1 MKINMFTKSIT
12 SPVTYRTKH
21 LRLKTNSQAV
31 TDRQE
36 RLTGFIQKALSQAKV
51 ILIGA
56 GGLGGEI
63 GEALTRKGIGS
74 LIVLDDDV
82 VEPTNLNRQR
92 FYKRDLYKNKARC
105 LARNLAKEGF
115 CGTLISG
122 YGLSFEDALERG
134 IDVLGSVAIVGVDNN
149 PGRVAASRFYR
160 KQGVPVIFTAVSRE
174 ADHGYV
180 FIQEPGK
187 ACFGCLFPDSVNDE
201 TYPCPGTPAVK
212 DILKVV
218 AGIVVYAVD
227 TLLMKRLRC
236 WNYKSIFLDGTIPGS
251 DCKIARREDCAL
263 CQGDQTVP
271 LLKEAR
277 P

>member
-1 MKINMFTKSIT
+1 VKA
-12 SPVTYRTKH
+12 
-21 LRLKTNSQAV
+21 NSLAV

-36 RLTGFIQKALSQAKV
+36 RLSRFIQPALTEARV

-63 GEALTRKGIGS
+63 GEALVRKGVGELVI
-74 LIVLDDDV
+74 LDSDV
-82 VEPTNLNRQR
+82 VEPTNLNRQH
-92 FYKRDLYKNKARC
+92 FYASDLYKNKAKR

-115 CGTLISG
+115 CGTLIQG
-122 YGLSFEDALERG
+122 YGLSFEAALEQG
-134 IDVLGSVAIVGVDNN
+134 IDVLGSVAIVGIDNN

-160 KQGVPVIFTAVSRE
+160 EHRIPVIFTAVSAQ

-180 FIQEPGK
+180 FIQEPGE

-236 WNYKSIFLDGTIPGS
+236 WNFKSLYLDGSVPGF
-251 DCKIARREDCAL
+251 DCVIEKREDCKL
-263 CQGDQTVP
+263 CQAEHAG
-271 LLKEAR
+271 LS
-277 P
+277 

>member
-1 MKINMFTKSIT
+1 MKINIFTKSIT
-12 SPVTYRTKH
+12 HPVTYRTKR
-21 LRLKTNSQAV
+21 LRVRANSLAV

-36 RLTGFIQKALSQAKV
+36 RVLRFTQQALTEARVL
-51 ILIGA
+51 LIGA

-63 GEALTRKGIGS
+63 GEALVRKGVGQ
-74 LIVLDDDV
+74 LIIFDPDV
-82 VEPTNLNRQR
+82 VTPSNLSRQL
-92 FYKRDLYKNKARC
+92 FYKSDLYKNKAHR

-115 CGTLISG
+115 CGALIQG
-122 YGLSFEDALERG
+122 YGLSFEAALEQG
-134 IDVLGSVAIVGVDNN
+134 IDVLGSGSVAIVGIDNN

-160 KQGVPVIFTAVSRE
+160 EHRIPVIFTAVSAQ

-180 FIQEPGK
+180 FIQEPGE

-236 WNYKSIFLDGTIPGS
+236 WNFKSLYLDGSVPGF
-251 DCKIARREDCAL
+251 DCVIEKREDCKL
-263 CQGDQTVP
+263 CQAEHMG
-271 LLKEAR
+271 LS
-277 P
+277 